1 MQVTLTT
8 KRMNKSLL
16 VFSLIVIGISSCS
29 HYDDI
34 QKNAKESIA
43 GEDESHNSGQNCMSC
58 HNASGSN
65 EAVQEGGWWNIAGT
79 AFKSS
84 GSYAKEGSVELWTGP
99 NRTGSLLYKLAI
111 DDLGNFYTGKI
122 VDFKGGVFPVLID
135 KNGNLNKAMQSSTL
149 NGACNSCH
157 GVSTPK
163 ILFK

>member
-43 GEDESHNSGQNCMSC
+43 GEDESHNSGQNCMNC
-58 HNASGSN
+58 HNASSSS
-65 EAVQEGGWWNIAGT
+65 EALQEGGWWNIAGT

>member
-8 KRMNKSLL
+8 KKMNKSLL
-16 VFSLIVIGISSCS
+16 VISLIVIGISSCS

-43 GEDESHNSGQNCMSC
+43 GDDESHNSGQNCMNC
-58 HNASGSN
+58 HNASSSS

-84 GSYAKEGSVELWTGP
+84 GSYANEGSVELWTGP

-122 VDFKGGVFPVLID
+122 VDFKGGAFPVMID

>member
-8 KRMNKSLL
+8 KKMNKSLL
-16 VFSLIVIGISSCS
+16 VISLIIIGISSCS

-43 GEDESHNSGQNCMSC
+43 GEDESHNSGQNCMNC
-58 HNASGSN
+58 HNASSSS

-84 GSYAKEGSVELWTGP
+84 GSFAKEGSVELWTGP

-122 VDFKGGVFPVLID
+122 VDFKGGAFPVLID
-135 KNGNLNKAMQSSTL
+135 KNGNLNKAMQSSIL

>member
-1 MQVTLTT
+1 
-8 KRMNKSLL
+8 MNKSLL
-16 VFSLIVIGISSCS
+16 VISLIVIGISSCS
-29 HYDDI
+29 NYNDI

-43 GEDESHNSGQNCMSC
+43 GEDESHNSGQNCMIC
-58 HNASGSN
+58 HNASNSS

-79 AFKSS
+79 AFKSL

-111 DDLGNFYTGKI
+111 DELGNFYTGKI
-122 VDFKGGVFPVLID
+122 VDLKGGAFPVLID

-157 GVSTPK
+157 GVSTTK
-163 ILFK
+163 ISFN